1 MQVQENQGAVV
12 KKNFKKNIT
21 NYLLI
26 RFDIPLEG
34 VVCLSSTTQLS
45 ARRHTSLAR
54 QPNH

>member
-26 RFDIPLEG
+26 RFDIPLEA